1 MRKAAPYLN
10 LGWIFA
16 ATVLVV
22 TLAGW
27 WLDRRFGTGPWLLT
41 AGVFLGIVLAMINF
55 LWAVLHPKGGETS
68 E

>member
-1 MRKAAPYLN
+1 MAAPYLS
-10 LGWIFA
+10 LGWSFA
-16 ATVLVV
+16 VTVLAA

-41 AGVFLGIVLAMINF
+41 AGVFLGIVLAMVNF
-55 LWAVLHPKGGETS
+55 LRAVLRPRGGENS